1 MENWSLDHPGLGR
14 FEAYVGWHD
23 ELRQIDPSYP
33 EPDEDDSP
41 EALAQTAAAKKADGR
56 LGRLAGRVRPMLGM
70 NEQWQRQGLVITRD
84 GRTISRHQSIGSR
97 KAPMARSLPDG
108 KFTSSSSATKPYFD
122 ITADPLGRHLT
133 DIHLKTEDEVVAFE
147 PPEDSPAAR
156 RQDAMDASPWKRVVY
171 PLLGGL
177 GKSGW
182 TIVMLLLA
190 PVITEIIATVIAWI
204 VELLAPL
211 VPDIDWPNI
220 SLPSIPWPDLPNINW
235 PDIPWPSL
243 PSIPWPAGLDSAR
256 LGGVAARP
264 SEGLVPHRPGR
275 RLGCGGAPQC
285 EEVAGQEGRVGQA
298 PRVRPPGR
306 SDARAGR
313 PGDRRLTSGAWVA
326 QPMSGRPSG

>member
-1 MENWSLDHPGLGR
+1 MENWGLDHPGLGR

-41 EALAQTAAAKKADGR
+41 EALAQTEAAKKADGR
-56 LGRLAGRVRPMLGM
+56 LGRLAGRVRPMLRM

-182 TIVMLLLA
+182 AIVMLLLA

-243 PSIPWPAGLDSAR
+243 PSIPWPDWTPPGWVVWLLDHPKVWFPIVLAVVWGVGARRNAKKSQAKKAEWAKRHEYAR
-256 LGGVAARP
+256 LAGAMRELAAR
-264 SEGLVPHRPGR
+264 ET
-275 RLGCGGAPQC
+275 
-285 EEVAGQEGRVGQA
+285 
-298 PRVRPPGR
+298 
-306 SDARAGR
+306 D
-313 PGDRRLTSGAWVA
+313 D
-326 QPMSGRPSG
+326 